1 MGLPQKTINLKKR
14 LLESLERVSENDM
27 QEIFDFVE
35 FILNRRYKTKEIPM
49 KPELDP
55 TKDPVLKL
63 MGIADAEPFSK
74 EIDREL
80 YGQ

>member
-1 MGLPQKTINLKKR
+1 MGLPQRTTALKKR
-14 LLESLERVSENDM
+14 LLESLERVSETDM
-27 QEIFDFVE
+27 QEILDFVE
-35 FILNRRYKTKEIPM
+35 FILTRRYKKKRISM
-49 KPELDP
+49 KAELDP

-80 YGQ
+80 YEQ

>member
-1 MGLPQKTINLKKR
+1 MGLPQRTTALKKR
-14 LLESLERVSENDM
+14 LLESLERVSETDM
-27 QEIFDFVE
+27 QEILDFVE
-35 FILNRRYKTKEIPM
+35 FILTRRYKKKRISM
-49 KPELDP
+49 KAELDP

-63 MGIADAEPFSK
+63 MGIADAKPFSK